1 LRPGETLCYFP
12 ARFAGGPRRQGSDT
26 MDLGLKGRK
35 AIVTGGSRGIG
46 RATSE
51 ILAAEGCSV
60 GFFSRHA
67 DQVAETRKALES
79 KGVKAVGA
87 ELDMSNAD
95 AYTKWLRD
103 TAEALG
109 GCDIF
114 IHNASA
120 SGSPNGTADWQKNL
134 DIDMLG
140 AVRGCE
146 TLLPWLEKSTAP
158 AIVLLSSTAATETF
172 IMPQAFNAI
181 KAGLITYGKQ
191 LSQFWGEKK
200 IRVNMV
206 SPGPTLHPGGNWEF
220 IQNRMKA
227 LYDSTVAQ
235 IPFGRLG
242 TAEEIARAVVFLAS
256 PAASYITGVNLVVD
270 GGFTKRVQY

>member
-1 LRPGETLCYFP
+1 
-12 ARFAGGPRRQGSDT
+12 
-26 MDLGLKGRK
+26 MDLGLKGKK

-46 RATSE
+46 RKTVE
-51 ILAAEGCSV
+51 ILADEGCDV
-60 GFFSRHA
+60 GFFSRRA
-67 DQVAETRKALES
+67 EQVAETRKALES
-79 KGVKAVGA
+79 RGVKVAGA
-87 ELDMSNAD
+87 QLDMSDAD
-95 AYTKWLRD
+95 AYVNWLKD

-120 SGSPNGTADWQKNL
+120 SGSPGGTADWHKNL
-134 DIDMLG
+134 ELDMLG

-146 TLLPWLEKSTAP
+146 TLLPWLEKSVAP

-181 KAGLITYGKQ
+181 KAGMITYGKQ
-191 LSQFWGEKK
+191 LSQFWAEKK

-206 SPGPTLHPGGNWEF
+206 SPGPTFYPGGNWEL
-220 IQNRMKA
+220 IQSRMKA
-227 LYDSTVAQ
+227 LYDSTLAQ
-235 IPFGRLG
+235 MPLGRFGEP
-242 TAEEIARAVVFLAS
+242 EEVARAIVFLAS